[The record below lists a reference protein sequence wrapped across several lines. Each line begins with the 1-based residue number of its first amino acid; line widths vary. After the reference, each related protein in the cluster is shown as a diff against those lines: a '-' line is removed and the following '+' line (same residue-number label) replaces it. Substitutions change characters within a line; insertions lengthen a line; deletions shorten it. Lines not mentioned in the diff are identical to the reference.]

1 MNLPRFSFNSLR
13 NRVLLLT
20 LAGFLIA
27 SVTLAILVVRYL
39 QNDVQKILIQQQQ
52 TMVDMV
58 VQRMDSALQSRLDYL
73 EAFAAKLQSNG
84 RLLSNRKIQ
93 QRLNSESHLQ
103 QLFNGGLVVLNRSG
117 ISVVDYP
124 VVKGRT
130 GINFSD
136 RQHLQQARASASSVI
151 SRPLIGKG
159 LQTPLF
165 AINTPILDANKKVI
179 GFIFGVNVLAR
190 DNVLK
195 NISERAF
202 GNAGQ
207 LLIIDPNLEIYVT
220 DSDKGAALTSYNNN
234 DRCSCINQVLS
245 GHSSGI
251 TIDAG
256 NQPILY
262 ASAEIKQMGWLVI
275 RTYPLQMATS
285 PVDTLTINITSLI
298 LALMLFMASFIAYL
312 LKRQLTPLELASN
325 TIMRMASGQQPTHEL
340 EIIQQDEVGNLIQ
353 SFNELHKTRL
363 DNEQA
368 LSDSESRYRMTMEAT
383 GTGIWSWDLHLDEIS
398 WNSQCFIM
406 LGYSNKEFELNRESF
421 KNLLHPDDRVD
432 FFINFMPQ
440 LLGNTSVETEF
451 RLRTKQGGWLWVQSR
466 GRPILFDNHSK
477 PLRIVGT
484 HVNID
489 KQKQTEQLR
498 LAAAAFETNDAIMI
512 VNAEDKII
520 KVNNAF
526 CQITGFNHAE
536 VQNQNPRMMQSGIHG
551 NDFYSEMW
559 SCLNDTGH
567 WQGEVWNRRKD
578 GQIFIAWLNISTHYN
593 DNGSVNSR
601 VAVFSDITEKKQSE
615 ELIWKQANFDPLT
628 GLPNRRMFLD
638 RLSQEIKLTTR
649 ADQSLALLF
658 LDLDRFK
665 EINDTMGH
673 AQGDLLLQ
681 EAANR
686 LKKLM
691 RSSDTVARLG
701 GDEFTVILPQI
712 DSSHQVER
720 VVDKMLTVLAEPIT
734 LDQQQVYVTASIGV
748 TLYPQDGDSSDQLI
762 QNADQAMY
770 AAKERGRNQMHYFT
784 QSMQEDAIHRVEIIK
799 NLRKAIEEEQFE
811 LYFQPIVDMK
821 SGNIHKAEA
830 LIRWHHP
837 DGGIIMPDAFIPIAE
852 ESGLIQDIGNW
863 TVSQAIGQVK
873 QWRQNLDPL
882 FQLSI
887 NTSPVHFENSLTNTT
902 LESWLIQIE
911 EAQISGQAIAIEIT
925 EGLLMDQSKETQNK
939 LLSLRDANIQVALD
953 DFGTGHS
960 SLAYLNRF
968 DIDYLKIDRSFVCNL
983 QQQSNDLALCNAIIV
998 MAHTLG
1004 LKVIAEGIET
1014 EQQRDLLAQAGC
1026 DFGQGFLY
1034 AKPLPAEQFE
1044 QCIKDLHQAIDTPE

>member
-27 SVTLAILVVRYL
+27 SVTLAFLVVRYL
-39 QNDVQKILIQQQQ
+39 QNDVQELLIRQQQA
-52 TMVDMV
+52 MVDVV
-58 VQRMDSALQSRLDYL
+58 VQRMDSALQSRVDYL
-73 EAFAAKLQSNG
+73 EEFSAKLQSNG

-93 QRLNSESHLQ
+93 RLLNNESHLQ
-103 QLFNGGLVVLNRSG
+103 QNFNGGLVVLSG
-117 ISVVDYP
+117 NGVSVVDYP

-130 GINFSD
+130 GIDFSD
-136 RQHLQQARASASSVI
+136 RQHLQQARTRASSVI

-165 AINTPILDANKKVI
+165 VINTPILDTNNNVI
-179 GFIFGVNVLAR
+179 GFIFGVNVLAE
-190 DNVLK
+190 DNLLK
-195 NISERAF
+195 NISKHAF

-220 DSDKGAALTSYNNN
+220 DSDKGVPLASYNSD
-234 DRCSCINQVLS
+234 DRCSCIDQVLN
-245 GHSSGI
+245 GHGSGI
-251 TIDAG
+251 TLDET
-256 NQPILY
+256 NQPILF
-262 ASAEIKQMGWLVI
+262 ASSKIRHMGWLVI
-275 RTYPLQMATS
+275 RSYPLQMATS
-285 PVDTLTINITSLI
+285 PINTLTINITSLI
-298 LALMLFMASFIAYL
+298 LALMLCMALFIVFL
-312 LKRQLTPLELASN
+312 LKRQLTPLEQASN
-325 TIMRMASGQQPTHEL
+325 TIKNMATGQQPTREL
-340 EIIQQDEVGNLIQ
+340 EIVEQDEVGNLIH

-363 DNEQA
+363 DYEQA
-368 LSDSESRYRMTMEAT
+368 LTDSESRYRMTMEAT

-406 LGYSNKEFELNRESF
+406 LGYNDGEFELNRESF
-421 KNLLHPDDRVD
+421 NHLLHPDDRVD

-440 LLGNTSVETEF
+440 LMNNTSVETEF

-466 GRPILFDNHSK
+466 GRPILFDNYSK

-526 CQITGFNHAE
+526 CQITGFSHDE
-536 VQNQNPRMMQSGIHG
+536 VLNQTPRLIQSGIHG
-551 NDFYSEMW
+551 NDFYDEMW
-559 SCLNDTGH
+559 DGLNDNGH
-567 WQGEVWNRRKD
+567 WQGEIWNRRKD
-578 GQIFIAWLNISTHYN
+578 GQIFIAWLNISTQYN

-601 VAVFSDITEKKQSE
+601 VAVFSDITEKKESE

-628 GLPNRRMFLD
+628 GLPNRRMFFE
-638 RLSQEIKLTTR
+638 RLSQEIKLATR

-658 LDLDRFK
+658 LDLDHFK

-673 AQGDLLLQ
+673 SQGDLLLQ

-712 DSSHQVER
+712 NNTHQVER
-720 VVDKMLTVLAEPIT
+720 VVDKMLKALAEPII
-734 LDQQQVYVTASIGV
+734 LEQQQVFITASIGV

-770 AAKERGRNQMHYFT
+770 AAKEHGRNQMHYFT
-784 QSMQEDAIHRVEIIK
+784 QSMQEAAIHRVEIIK
-799 NLRKAIEEEQFE
+799 NLRQAIKEEQFE
-811 LYFQPIVDMK
+811 LYYQPIVDMK
-821 SGNIHKAEA
+821 SGSVLKAEA
-830 LIRWHHP
+830 LIRWNQL
-837 DGGIIMPDAFIPIAE
+837 DGRIIMPDAFIPIAE

-863 TVSQAIGQVK
+863 TVSQAIKQVK
-873 QWRQNLDPL
+873 LWRQTLDPM
-882 FQLSI
+882 FQISI
-887 NTSPVHFENSLTNTT
+887 NTSPIHYENSLNNTT
-902 LESWLIQIE
+902 LENWLKQIE
-911 EAQISGQAIAIEIT
+911 RAEISGQAIAIEIT
-925 EGLLMDQSKETQNK
+925 EGLLMDQSNETQNK

-960 SLAYLNRF
+960 SLAYLKRF
-968 DIDYLKIDRSFVCNL
+968 DIDYLKIDRSFVRNL

-1026 DFGQGFLY
+1026 DFGQGYLY
-1034 AKPLPAEQFE
+1034 SKPLPAEQFE
-1044 QCIKDLHQAIDTPE
+1044 QCIKDLHQAIDTQE